1 MKGIDFM
8 QKTYFKNPFFNIL
21 FAIIAISVVL
31 LVLNILIDM
40 NILGESESIKE
51 FGRKIIDIVFFT
63 NIFAMI
69 LAIVFKI
76 IKKIRWSE
84 MFTVIPINFLVI
96 IVSLI
101 LSLRQAFSRF

>member
-84 MFTVIPINFLVI
+84 MFTAIPINFLVI